1 MSVRPVSDQ
10 VRKAHVI
17 LDAGSREQ
25 KARKII
31 SLLGEERIQ
40 RSRRILE
47 IGCGSGII
55 ARSLAAIGGGS
66 LEVHAV
72 DVEDNRTD
80 GEGYHFQRVDSALL
94 PFPDGHFDLVVSNYV
109 IEHVGSTGEQEV
121 HLREI
126 RRVLGDTGIAYL
138 GLPNRWR
145 LVEPHYRLPFLS
157 WLPQWLSDRYVRWT
171 GRGTYYDC
179 IPLSRRHAL
188 RLIDKAQLNARDI
201 TLPALRETLQIE
213 HAGSALASVAGRL
226 PDWMLSLGMPVMPVY
241 IFLLD
246 RRPKA

>member
-31 SLLGEERIQ
+31 SLLGEERIRQ
-40 RSRRILE
+40 SRRILE

-55 ARSLAAIGGGS
+55 ARSLSAIGNGS
-66 LEVHAV
+66 IEVHAV

-80 GEGYHFQRVDSALL
+80 DQGYRFHQVDSALL

-126 RRVLGDTGIAYL
+126 RRVLSDTGVAYL

-145 LVEPHYRLPFLS
+145 LVEPHYRLPLLS

-179 IPLSRRHAL
+179 IPLSRRRAL
-188 RLIDKAQLNARDI
+188 RLLEDARFNARDL
-201 TLPALRETLQIE
+201 TLPALRETLEIE
-213 HAGSALASVAGRL
+213 HAGTMLASLAGRL
-226 PDWMLSLGMPVMPVY
+226 PDWLLSLGMPVMPVY

-246 RRPKA
+246 RQSRG